1 MNILIVEDNQSLNE
15 TVKNALLEEG
25 FNIFSALN
33 GESAKELSFKK
44 RPDII
49 LLDIML
55 PDVMGYNLINFFKQN
70 GDPLIIVISALEE
83 EESRKLAYEKGA
95 DDYII
100 KPITLFELKYKLK
113 AIKKRAKKQDFVFE
127 VGDIKFDIENLE
139 LICQRNTIILQ
150 HSQMALLKRLYDKYL
165 IDEILDK
172 NELIDVQGMGKSM
185 NFRIHTLIGRLRK
198 KLVEVGSEK
207 IIIDNEYG
215 KGYRMIV
222 MK

>member
-15 TVKNALLEEG
+15 TIKNALLEEG

-33 GESAKELSFKK
+33 GESAKELSYRK
-44 RPDII
+44 RPDIV

-55 PDVMGYNLINFFKQN
+55 PDVKGYNLINFLKKHGN
-70 GDPLIIVISALEE
+70 PLIIVISALEE
-83 EESRKLAYEKGA
+83 EESRKIAYEKGA

-113 AIKKRAKKQDFVFE
+113 AIKKRTKKQDFVFK

-139 LICQRNTIILQ
+139 LTCQSNTIILQ

>member
-15 TVKNALLEEG
+15 TIKNALLEEG

-33 GESAKELSFKK
+33 GESAKELSYRK
-44 RPDII
+44 RPDIV

-55 PDVMGYNLINFFKQN
+55 PDVKGYNLINFLKKH

-83 EESRKLAYEKGA
+83 EESRKIAYEKGA

-113 AIKKRAKKQDFVFE
+113 AIKKRTKKQDFVFE

-139 LICQRNTIILQ
+139 LTCQSNTIILQ

-185 NFRIHTLIGRLRK
+185 NFRIHTLIGRVRK